1 METHTRKLLLHRF
14 YADVNVKGGLGFCR
28 ALALFYALFALPLNV
43 VACNYFRFAI
53 TLFTV
58 DLEREKY
65 YKLTFSNSDIL
76 LQHHNQ
82 LQ

>member
-1 METHTRKLLLHRF
+1 MIG
-14 YADVNVKGGLGFCR
+14 A
-28 ALALFYALFALPLNV
+28 FYALFALPLNV
-43 VACNYFRFAI
+43 VALLRFAI

-65 YKLTFSNSDIL
+65 YKLTFCNSDIL